1 MTDIPTDDTF
11 VRASLIPLLEDT
23 ADLIHNL
30 IRSYYRGD
38 LDEKDLTAEV
48 FLIGKAMIGWN
59 DNADSKEQLT
69 LLEAKNLAVMN
80 YLKNNPINNPKDNKK
95 AARATSIS

>member
-30 IRSYYRGD
+30 IRSYCRGD
-38 LDEKDLTAEV
+38 LDEKDLTA
-48 FLIGKAMIGWN
+48 
-59 DNADSKEQLT
+59 
-69 LLEAKNLAVMN
+69 
-80 YLKNNPINNPKDNKK
+80 
-95 AARATSIS
+95 